1 MQECGPEKETFIK
14 DALYRSPAPAWSD
27 SRTGVSD
34 HLEKREEDKT
44 LRLLSAH
51 HIPGHGLGA
60 LHKHSYLSSQESTG
74 NGIIIYNNLT
84 NEVTK
89 T

>member
-1 MQECGPEKETFIK
+1 MQECGPEKEIFIK
-14 DALYRSPAPAWSD
+14 DTLYRSPAPAWSD

-34 HLEKREEDKT
+34 HLEKAEEDKT
-44 LRLLSAH
+44 LRLLCAH
-51 HIPGHGLGA
+51 HTPGSRLRA

-84 NEVTK
+84 SEETK